1 VSLPGAAPDAPAS
14 GTSRVVH
21 WIDDAIR
28 WAATVVLVVTTIVLF
43 LAIGSEV
50 LIRYGTRQSS
60 LWLTE
65 LPAILFPWMTA
76 AGFVLAA
83 QYGQHF
89 LVEFG
94 INLMGRRTARVVF
107 MFTQLLNAATFFYL
121 SWTGLEILEVTG
133 SEIMPMTGIPSSW
146 SYLGVVI
153 GFVLLGITSLTTLY
167 EAVSASSN
175 PLKIRTA
182 PPEIVEGSAA

>member
-1 VSLPGAAPDAPAS
+1 MSLRGAAPDAPSS
-14 GTSRVVH
+14 GASRVVH
-21 WIDDAIR
+21 WIDEAIR
-28 WAATVVLVVTTIVLF
+28 WAATIVLVVTTVVLF

-50 LIRYGTRQSS
+50 LIRYGTQQSS

-94 INLMGRRTARVVF
+94 INLMGRRTARAVF
-107 MFTQLLNAATFFYL
+107 IVTQLLNAATFFYL
-121 SWTGLEILEVTG
+121 SWTGLEILEVTS
-133 SEIMPMTGIPSSW
+133 SEIMPMTGIRSSW

-153 GFVLLGITSLTTLY
+153 GFVLLGVTSLTTLY
-167 EAVSASSN
+167 EAVSTSRN

-182 PPEIVEGSAA
+182 PPEIIEGSAA

>member
-1 VSLPGAAPDAPAS
+1 MNLEVAAPDAPAS
-14 GTSRVVH
+14 GFSRVVH
-21 WIDDAIR
+21 WIDEAIR
-28 WAATVVLVVTTIVLF
+28 WAAIVVLVITTVILF

-50 LIRYGTRQSS
+50 LIRYGTQQSS

-94 INLMGRRTARVVF
+94 INHMGPRAARAVF
-107 MFTQLLNAATFFYL
+107 IVTQLLNAATFFYL

-133 SEIMPMTGIPSSW
+133 SETMPMTGIPSSW

-153 GFVLLGITSLTTLY
+153 GFVLLGVTCLTTLY
-167 EAVSASSN
+167 QAVSASCN

-182 PPEIVEGSAA
+182 PPEIIEGSAA

>member
-1 VSLPGAAPDAPAS
+1 VSLEVAAPDAPAS
-14 GTSRVVH
+14 GFSRVVH
-21 WIDDAIR
+21 WIDEAIR
-28 WAATVVLVVTTIVLF
+28 WAAIVVLVITTVILF

-50 LIRYGTRQSS
+50 LIRYGTQQSS

-94 INLMGRRTARVVF
+94 INYMGPRAARAVF
-107 MFTQLLNAATFFYL
+107 MVTQLLNAATFFYL

-133 SEIMPMTGIPSSW
+133 SETMPMTGIPSSW

-153 GFVLLGITSLTTLY
+153 GFVLLGVTSLTTLY
-167 EAVSASSN
+167 QAVSASCN

-182 PPEIVEGSAA
+182 PPEIIEGSAA

>member
-1 VSLPGAAPDAPAS
+1 MSLEVAAPDAPAA
-14 GTSRVVH
+14 GFSRVVH
-21 WIDDAIR
+21 WIDEAIR
-28 WAATVVLVVTTIVLF
+28 WAAIVVLVITTVILF

-50 LIRYGTRQSS
+50 LIRYGTQQSS

-94 INLMGRRTARVVF
+94 ISHMGPRTARAVF
-107 MFTQLLNAATFFYL
+107 MATQLLNAATFFYL

-133 SEIMPMTGIPSSW
+133 SETMPMTGIPSSW

-153 GFVLLGITSLTTLY
+153 GFVLLGVTSLTTLY
-167 EAVSASSN
+167 QAVSASCN

-182 PPEIVEGSAA
+182 PPEMIEGSAA

>member
-1 VSLPGAAPDAPAS
+1 
-14 GTSRVVH
+14 
-21 WIDDAIR
+21 
-28 WAATVVLVVTTIVLF
+28 VVLVLTTVVLF
-43 LAIGSEV
+43 LAIGAEV
-50 LIRYGTRQSS
+50 LIRYGTQRSS

-83 QYGQHF
+83 QFGQHF

-94 INLMGRRTARVVF
+94 ITHMGPRLARVVF
-107 MFTQLLNAATFFYL
+107 VATQLLNALTFFYL
-121 SWTGLEILEVTG
+121 SWTGLEILEVTA

-146 SYLGVVI
+146 SYLGIVV
-153 GFVLLGITSLTTLY
+153 GFVLLGVTSLTTLY
-167 EAVSASSN
+167 AAVTASGN

-182 PPEIVEGSAA
+182 PAEMIEGSAA

>member
-1 VSLPGAAPDAPAS
+1 
-14 GTSRVVH
+14 
-21 WIDDAIR
+21 
-28 WAATVVLVVTTIVLF
+28 VLVVTTIVLF

-182 PPEIVEGSAA
+182 PPEIVAGSAA